1 MLIAY
6 WTTRYLL
13 AAAVLATLLVLLEY
27 GKGTPATADL
37 IGAVAWA
44 MAAAAIF
51 VGASYWR
58 GKKAAR
64 AKACGM
70 CRESAD

>member
-27 GKGTPATADL
+27 GKGTPGTADL
-37 IGAVAWA
+37 ISAVAWA

-51 VGASYWR
+51 VGAGYWR
-58 GKKAAR
+58 SRKATR
-64 AKACGM
+64 AKACRM
-70 CRESAD
+70 CRDASD

>member
-13 AAAVLATLLVLLEY
+13 AAAVLAAIFVMLEY
-27 GKGTPATADL
+27 GKGTPATVEVV
-37 IGAVAWA
+37 GTVAWA

-51 VGASYWR
+51 VGAAYWR
-58 GKKAAR
+58 TRKAAA
-64 AKACGM
+64 AKACGR
-70 CRESAD
+70 CREASD